1 MRFPHKPHR
10 NPKGLTKADKEAQK
24 SDDLLKRDFTAEK
37 PLEKAVT
44 DITEI
49 AGNNGKLYV
58 SAYFDCFNLEV
69 LGLAMDTNMKAPL
82 CVKTLEN
89 ACKNWNNRRIC
100 SSIGGMPPA
109 VKRRRYYENLKIA
122 A

>member
-49 AGNNGKLYV
+49 AGNNGNSMFLHILTV
-58 SAYFDCFNLEV
+58 S
-69 LGLAMDTNMKAPL
+69 
-82 CVKTLEN
+82 
-89 ACKNWNNRRIC
+89 I
-100 SSIGGMPPA
+100 
-109 VKRRRYYENLKIA
+109 LKF
-122 A
+122 